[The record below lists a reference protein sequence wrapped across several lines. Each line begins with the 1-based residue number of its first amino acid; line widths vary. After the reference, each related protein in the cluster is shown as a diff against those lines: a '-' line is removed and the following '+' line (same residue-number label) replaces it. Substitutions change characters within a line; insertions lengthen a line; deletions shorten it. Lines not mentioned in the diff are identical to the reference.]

1 MALTAYKA
9 PAEVIFDR
17 LINVTRVCQIIKPL
31 LTLKKCK
38 KFNWSHQAMFTFIR
52 SASNIFRMQLLGEFY
67 DLKSKLLESEEN
79 IIREIEGN
87 TTEEKTFN
95 IIKWF
100 MHIDVSTKP
109 NSQTSLDLNVKG
121 TEHQKRAHQKDVNRD
136 NPKRRKRSY
145 NDKEKKSNFD
155 CVNARR
161 LQNTIKLWM

>member
-1 MALTAYKA
+1 M
-9 PAEVIFDR
+9 
-17 LINVTRVCQIIKPL
+17 
-31 LTLKKCK
+31 TLQKYK
-38 KFNWSHQAMFTFIR
+38 KFNWSHQAIFTLIR
-52 SASNIFRMQLLGEFY
+52 GASNIFLMQMLGEFY

-121 TEHQKRAHQKDVNRD
+121 TEHL
-136 NPKRRKRSY
+136 
-145 NDKEKKSNFD
+145 KEH
-155 CVNARR
+155 
-161 LQNTIKLWM
+161 IKNM